1 MKQIV
6 CLATSPWYPIP
17 TRKQQV
23 MSRMPDA
30 EILYFDPSAT
40 IIAPLRDKS
49 TKPLMTAWKE
59 PGEKVRDN
67 ITVYRLPPVLPFF
80 YKCRAINRIN
90 QKRIARFVCEK
101 MKEHG
106 FSKPLLWVYS
116 PVTVDCVDLIA
127 HEALVYDCVDRH
139 SAYGGL
145 MNPALVD
152 AMELE
157 LAVKTDMTFATAA
170 SLAERL
176 KSAQPEAEFIPNGAN
191 FERFFEASKPQ
202 PVPEDLQSIP
212 HPIFGF
218 VGALQTCIEY
228 GFVEAAA
235 KARPDWQFVWIG
247 NEKPGADL
255 SALRAMKNV
264 HFLGVK
270 PNAELPKY
278 LAQFDVCLNLFD
290 AGPLSKDVS
299 PLKFYEYLATGK
311 PIVSTRQPDQVLP
324 IFRYHPH
331 CGRREAL
338 RGGMRGSAGRH
349 AARADAASHRGR
361 QKQLVGRARGR
372 DVRGA
377 AQKRNP
383 GNKRECRAA
392 LPFVICL
399 PSGCTR
405 CSFPRA
411 GCRHRSC
418 RGKRRPSGN
427 RSG

>member
-49 TKPLMTAWKE
+49 AKPLMTAWKS

-157 LAVKTDMTFATAA
+157 LAAKTDMTFATAA

-311 PIVSTRQPDQVLP
+311 PIVSTRQPDQVLQFSD
-324 IFRYHPH
+324 IIHIADDAKRF
-331 CGRREAL
+331 EAACEAALEDTQPERTQL
-338 RGGMRGSAGRH
+338 RIEAGRNSSWD
-349 AARADAASHRGR
+349 AR
-361 QKQLVGRARGR
+361 VGEMCAVLRKKGI
-372 DVRGA
+372 
-377 AQKRNP
+377 
-383 GNKRECRAA
+383 
-392 LPFVICL
+392 L
-399 PSGCTR
+399 
-405 CSFPRA
+405 
-411 GCRHRSC
+411 
-418 RGKRRPSGN
+418 
-427 RSG
+427 

>member
-23 MSRMPDA
+23 MSRIPDA

-40 IIAPLRDKS
+40 IIAPLRDK
-49 TKPLMTAWKE
+49 TAKPLMTAWKQ
-59 PGEKVRDN
+59 PGEKVKDN

-80 YKCRAINRIN
+80 NKCRAINRVN
-90 QKRIARFVCEK
+90 QKNIAKFVREK

-106 FSKPLLWVYS
+106 FEKPLLWVYS
-116 PVTVDCVDLIA
+116 PVTVDCVDLIP
-127 HEALVYDCVDRH
+127 HSGLVYDCVDRH

-157 LAVKTDMTFATAA
+157 LAAKTDMTFATAK

-176 KSAQPEAEFIPNGAN
+176 QKAQPEAKFIPNGAN

-202 PVPEDLQSIP
+202 PVPEDMKDIP

-228 GFVEAAA
+228 GYVEQAA
-235 KARPDWQFVWIG
+235 KARPEWQFVWIG
-247 NEKPGADL
+247 NEKPGVDL
-255 SALRAMKNV
+255 SALRAMPNV
-264 HFLGVK
+264 QFLGVK

-311 PIVSTRQPDQVLP
+311 PIVSTRQPDQIL
-324 IFRYHPH
+324 RYAPLIHLADTAEQFTVR
-331 CGRREAL
+331 CAEAL
-338 RGGMRGSAGRH
+338 SDTQPERMEARIEEGRKSSWDSRVREMC
-349 AARADAASHRGR
+349 AI
-361 QKQLVGRARGR
+361 LR
-372 DVRGA
+372 DMGI
-377 AQKRNP
+377 
-383 GNKRECRAA
+383 
-392 LPFVICL
+392 L
-399 PSGCTR
+399 
-405 CSFPRA
+405 
-411 GCRHRSC
+411 
-418 RGKRRPSGN
+418 
-427 RSG
+427 